1 MALLVQK
8 FGGTSVATLAH
19 INHAADIVAKSKHAG
34 HDVVVV
40 VSAMTGETDKL
51 IGLAHQMS
59 ESPDSREYA
68 ALVATGEQVS
78 MALMAMALINRGIA
92 ARSYTGTQARIQTT
106 SQFKKARI
114 QSIDTTPILHDLDLG
129 HVVVIAGF
137 QGVDHE
143 GNITTLG
150 RGGSDTTAVA
160 IAAALKADECQIY
173 TDVDGVYTTDPR
185 VVPEAKRLDRITF
198 EEMLELSSLGAKV
211 LQIRAVEFA
220 GKYNIPLRVLSSAQ
234 EGPGTLITYQH
245 HESMEAFSVTG
256 IAFSRNET
264 KISLSGVPDAPGI
277 ASIIL
282 AEISA
287 IGVNVD
293 MILQHISANNK
304 TNFTFTVHRDEYK
317 PTLQL
322 LQKIAKD
329 MGADQVTSTEKL
341 AKLSLVGAGLKSH
354 PEVAPMMFKTLAA
367 LGINI
372 QLIATS
378 EIKIS
383 VVIDESLLDEGVRAL
398 HQAFLTVDVADESR
412 NGSLEELASIGTAIL
427 SPVGGT
433 GIGD

>member
-19 INHAADIVAKSKHAG
+19 INHAADIVAKAKHAG

-40 VSAMTGETDKL
+40 VSAMSGETDKL
-51 IGLAHQMS
+51 IDLAHQMS
-59 ESPDSREYA
+59 ESPDPREYA

-92 ARSYTGTQARIQTT
+92 TRSYTGTQARIQTC

-114 QSIDTTPILHDLDLG
+114 QAIDTQPILDDLQQG
-129 HVVVIAGF
+129 KVIVIAGF
-137 QGVDHE
+137 QGVDLD

-160 IAAALKADECQIY
+160 IAAALNADECQIY

-185 VVPEAKRLDRITF
+185 IVPDAKRLDKVTF

-220 GKYNIPLRVLSSAQ
+220 GKYNIPLRVLSSQ
-234 EGPGTLITYQH
+234 QPGSGTLITYKQDQG
-245 HESMEAFSVTG
+245 MEAFSVTG
-256 IAFSRNET
+256 IAFSRNEA
-264 KISLSGVPDAPGI
+264 KISLSGVPDAPGV

-293 MILQHISANNK
+293 MILQHISAENK
-304 TNFTFTVHRDEYK
+304 TDFTFTVHRDEYQ

-322 LQKIAKD
+322 LHKIAKD
-329 MGADQVTSTEKL
+329 MGANDVIGIEKL

-354 PEVAPMMFKTLAA
+354 PEVAPIMFKTLAA
-367 LGINI
+367 IGINI
-372 QLIATS
+372 QLITTS

-383 VVIDESLLDEGVRAL
+383 VVIDESLLDDGVRAL
-398 HQAFLTVDVADESR
+398 HLAFLAMNVVDESR
-412 NGSLEELASIGTAIL
+412 KRAMKSQQIL
-427 SPVGGT
+427 P
-433 GIGD
+433 